1 MSRHQASY
9 LHKRSN
15 SRTYEN
21 ISRPMLI
28 SEGEWSI
35 DIESAWS
42 QLFRILVQMMSE
54 AYKENE
60 ILGEFPSK
68 HQLRMLL
75 ASWTV
80 IQNELDQVGIE
91 TFRKLFESH
100 SDIQSYFPS
109 MKRLSSSDVEMTR
122 WYC

>member
-1 MSRHQASY
+1 
-9 LHKRSN
+9 
-15 SRTYEN
+15 
-21 ISRPMLI
+21 MLI